1 MMAKTLAQA
10 GAHRVYI
17 VGRRR
22 ERLEQVAVEFTK
34 LAAFF
39 ACSFFFFLTR

>member
-1 MMAKTLAQA
+1 MAKTLAEG

-22 ERLEQVAVEFTK
+22 ERLEQVASEFNK
-34 LAAFF
+34 
-39 ACSFFFFLTR
+39 

>member
-1 MMAKTLAQA
+1 MVKTLAEG

-22 ERLEQVAVEFTK
+22 ERLKRPQVDLPSKTWLPQARLK
-34 LAAFF
+34 
-39 ACSFFFFLTR
+39 SSR

>member
-1 MMAKTLAQA
+1 MAKTLAEG

-22 ERLEQVAVEFTK
+22 ENLEQVASGYDK
-34 LAAFF
+34 
-39 ACSFFFFLTR
+39 

>member
-1 MMAKTLAQA
+1 MAKALAEC

-22 ERLEQVAVEFTK
+22 ERLEEVASGFDK
-34 LAAFF
+34 
-39 ACSFFFFLTR
+39 